1 MDKVYFTGMR
11 IWATAG
17 FLLFFFSCGKTDPS
31 AESDP
36 VTDITFSYIQSANKL
51 YFSAECASSYFG
63 SSLDSVNVIWSGTD
77 TTGSADTIRMYD
89 TGINGDI
96 ISDDDIYAVKVS
108 NDTNFI
114 KNTVSVSDTHS
125 VYFSLRAGYGSS
137 VELTKMTASISNAGP
152 SITAVSMP
160 DSMKRLGGDSLAVSI
175 MVVTADDPD
184 GYEDVKSCYLM
195 FQKPDGTYS
204 SGSPISLYDD
214 GLSNPVYYLWDETA
228 GDGKFSR
235 YITISSTNPTGT
247 YNAYFYVRDYAGN
260 ESSSYHKTLVVY

>member
-1 MDKVYFTGMR
+1 MDKVYLYSMR
-11 IWATAG
+11 IWVTAG
-17 FLLFFFSCGKTDPS
+17 FLFFFYSCGDTDPA

-36 VTDITFSYIQSANKL
+36 VTDIAFSFIQSANKL
-51 YFSAECASSYFG
+51 YFSAECAPSYSG

-77 TTGSADTIRMYD
+77 TTSSADTIRLYD
-89 TGINGDI
+89 TGENGDI
-96 ISDDDIYAVKVS
+96 ISEDDVYSVKVL
-108 NDTNFI
+108 NDTLLI

-125 VYFSLRAGYGSS
+125 VYFWLRTVYGSN
-137 VELTKMTASISNAGP
+137 VELTQVTVSISNSGP

-160 DSMKRLGGDSLAVSI
+160 DSMRKLGGDSLAISI

-214 GLSNPVYYLWDETA
+214 GLSNPVSYLWDETA

-235 YITISSTNPTGT
+235 YITISSGNATGT
-247 YNAYFYVRDYAGN
+247 YNAYFYVRDYAGI
-260 ESSSYHKTLVVY
+260 ESSAYLKTLVVY